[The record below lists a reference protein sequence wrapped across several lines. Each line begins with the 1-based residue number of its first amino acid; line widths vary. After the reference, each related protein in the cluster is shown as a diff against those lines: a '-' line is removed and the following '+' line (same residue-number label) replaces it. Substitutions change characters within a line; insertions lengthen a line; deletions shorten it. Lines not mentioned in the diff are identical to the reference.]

1 MEAPSGI
8 LVVEVEQAVFERIA
22 PLLGRRSFEV
32 DRFPDAGR
40 ALELL
45 GAVPFRAVIVG
56 YPLREM
62 QLEDFLSA
70 VRSGSSSAASVA
82 VLTTAEH
89 RARAEGL
96 LGGDVDLV
104 LAAEKAPQETQRLLC
119 ALLDVSPRAAMRVLV
134 RLDVRLDGA
143 QSDKFLAQTEDISTS
158 GMLVV
163 TPKRYPVGSRA
174 RFALTLPIDPQPIQ
188 GEAEVTRHTD
198 PASDRVRG
206 MGFRFMAFAPADAE
220 RLQGYVNAVAGQTPK
235 AR

>member
-1 MEAPSGI
+1 MGPATAVADAPLAMLSLAPSNWAYSLTMPLEAGSGPRMSAAWAA
-8 LVVEVEQAVFERIA
+8 AVTFQ
-22 PLLGRRSFEV
+22 
-32 DRFPDAGR
+32 
-40 ALELL
+40 
-45 GAVPFRAVIVG
+45 VG
-56 YPLREM
+56 
-62 QLEDFLSA
+62 QDFLSA